1 MATTGLPHDADG
13 NLSVSLADRYA
24 RLQRRYDIEIRLADS
39 LGSGCDF
46 AELFA
51 AISALTDRHL
61 WLFDPAGQPV
71 MCSAAAPE
79 GETPDIR
86 SLCTEFADSGEE
98 VRLGIARAR
107 TGVARRCLLTP
118 VHDAESG
125 EITDWL
131 MLAEGARQFGG
142 YDRCL
147 LDRGRTY
154 LARHRSLHRAIRRS
168 ASELRRGLVERLLR
182 RTEVDRGPV
191 DYATRI
197 GIRAE
202 STCVVIAM
210 DDSVRSTG
218 LGDLDALIAELGQL
232 VDGQIFGART
242 ARGPALIVDAGV
254 SERVDDSR
262 LIEDVCR
269 ALSVT
274 LPAEGIQCGVSGA
287 VSVAA
292 ISDGYDEALEVVA
305 CLDRFTAEH
314 TRILSVRDLGP
325 ARILVANG
333 NIAAIRRYVEHVF
346 GPLWTEKSDSDME
359 TLMTTL
365 AQFSRDGHN
374 VRRTAAA
381 LSVHENTVRQRLA
394 RVRKQTGLD
403 VLNDPFAQLS
413 VHTALA
419 IVALRNRAHPL
430 WDPRARGLPRLD
442 RSPRDVGPGDRYTR
456 GRGAQD
462 RGDVG

>member
-1 MATTGLPHDADG
+1 MAGLGHEVDG
-13 NLSVSLADRYA
+13 DRVVSLADRHA
-24 RLQRRYDIEIRLADS
+24 RLQRLYDIEIRLADS
-39 LGSGCDF
+39 LGSGCEF
-46 AELFA
+46 AELFGVIA
-51 AISALTDRHL
+51 ALTDRPL
-61 WLFDPAGQPV
+61 WLFDPTGQPV
-71 MCSAAAPE
+71 MWSAELPDR
-79 GETPDIR
+79 ETLDIR
-86 SLCTEFADSGEE
+86 SSCADLADHGQA
-98 VRLGIARAR
+98 VHLVIARTR
-107 TGVARRCLLTP
+107 GGVARRCLLTP
-118 VHDAESG
+118 VRDADSG
-125 EITDWL
+125 EVTDWL
-131 MLAEGARQFGG
+131 MLEEGSRHFGG

-147 LDRGRTY
+147 LDRGGTY
-154 LARHRSLHRAIRRS
+154 LARHRNLHRAIRRS
-168 ASELRRGLVERLLR
+168 ASELTRGMVERLLR
-182 RTEVDRGPV
+182 RAQTDPGSA
-191 DYATRI
+191 DYAAQI
-197 GIRAE
+197 GIRSD
-202 STCVVIAM
+202 STCVVVAM
-210 DDSVRSTG
+210 DDSALSTG
-218 LGDLDALIAELGQL
+218 IGDIDALIADLGHL
-232 VDGQIFGART
+232 VEGRILGART
-242 ARGPALIVDAGV
+242 ARGPAFIVDAGV

-269 ALSVT
+269 ALSVS
-274 LPAEGIQCGVSGA
+274 LPPEGVQCGVSGA
-287 VSVAA
+287 VAVAA
-292 ISDGYDEALEVVA
+292 ISDGYEEALEVVA

-359 TLMTTL
+359 TLMATL

-419 IVALRNRAHPL
+419 IIALRNRAHPL
-430 WDPRARGLPRLD
+430 WDPRARGLQRLARIPD
-442 RSPRDVGPGDRYTR
+442 H
-456 GRGAQD
+456 

>member
-1 MATTGLPHDADG
+1 MTTTGPAHGADRDTQ
-13 NLSVSLADRYA
+13 VSLADRYA
-24 RLQRRYDIEIRLADS
+24 RLQRRYDIEVRLAES

-51 AISALTDRHL
+51 AISALTDRAL

-71 MCSAAAPE
+71 MCSVELPQC
-79 GETPDIR
+79 ETPDIR
-86 SLCTEFADSGEE
+86 ALCAEFADRTAP
-98 VRLGIARAR
+98 VRLGIARTRA
-107 TGVARRCLLTP
+107 GVARRCLLTP

-131 MLAEGARQFGG
+131 MLAEGARNIGG

-154 LARHRSLHRAIRRS
+154 LARHRTLHRAIRRS
-168 ASELRRGLVERLLR
+168 AAEIQRGLVERLLR
-182 RTEVDRGPV
+182 RSGVDRDPV
-191 DYATRI
+191 DHATRI

-202 STCVVIAM
+202 STCIVVAM
-210 DDSVRSTG
+210 DDSVLSAG
-218 LGDLDALIAELGQL
+218 FGDIDALIAELGRL

-269 ALSVT
+269 ALSAT
-274 LPAEGIQCGVSGA
+274 LPPDGVQCGVSGV
-287 VSVAA
+287 VSAAA
-292 ISDGYDEALEVVA
+292 ISDGYEEALEVVA

-419 IVALRNRAHPL
+419 IIALRNRAHPL
-430 WDPRARGLPRLD
+430 WDPRARGLLRLD
-442 RSPRDVGPGDRYTR
+442 RLRHDVESVDRDPLG
-456 GRGAQD
+456 
-462 RGDVG
+462 